1 MAREHSAPIA
11 AVRARPRRRGAR
23 AGCRPR
29 KKQREEG
36 RNSARNEIAIR
47 ASGDR
52 DGGMEEPSKENNK
65 REISA
70 GFFFGGGFEKNRHRQ
85 KRQEVSRGRRRG
97 RARVHT
103 RQGFAAL
110 GPAVAGHQGRPMR
123 VTVCVCVRA
132 RSRGVYACC
141 ARVVGLWVRGREVN
155 GGGWGVT
162 PFPWRATRC
171 RHRRG
176 VCVRAAAAESRAWA
190 GDPRRC
196 PEVRQRRR
204 RPA

>member
-70 GFFFGGGFEKNRHRQ
+70 VFFLGEGG
-85 KRQEVSRGRRRG
+85 
-97 RARVHT
+97 
-103 RQGFAAL
+103 
-110 GPAVAGHQGRPMR
+110 
-123 VTVCVCVRA
+123 
-132 RSRGVYACC
+132 
-141 ARVVGLWVRGREVN
+141 
-155 GGGWGVT
+155 
-162 PFPWRATRC
+162 
-171 RHRRG
+171 
-176 VCVRAAAAESRAWA
+176 
-190 GDPRRC
+190 
-196 PEVRQRRR
+196 
-204 RPA
+204 